1 MSEEKKYTPE
11 EKKALI
17 EEAIR
22 KAKNGKKRELTLEEL
37 EQTAGGRKLT
47 TGEVITEEVIDEY
60 VTIFKGCHLRA
71 DDLIIINDELGFF
84 PTEPRILE
92 ECMKDYEGAWID
104 QWATKQKSKVR
115 QENSGDYSIWNQLS
129 TG

>member
-1 MSEEKKYTPE
+1 MSEEKKYTQE
-11 EKKALI
+11 EKKAFI

-22 KAKNGKKRELTLEEL
+22 KAKSGEKRELTPEEL
-37 EQTAGGRKLT
+37 EQTAGGRTLT
-47 TGEVITEEVIDEY
+47 TGEVITEKVIDEY
-60 VTIFKGCHLRA
+60 VAIFKACHLRA
-71 DDLIIINDELGFF
+71 DDLIILNDTMGFY
-84 PTEPRILE
+84 PTDPRILE

-115 QENSGDYSIWNQLS
+115 QENGGDYSIWEQFS